1 MFVIL
6 KTCIWSTIGNLL
18 PQLIYPCGPT
28 LSVVKSH
35 ISEVK
40 PNVDLH
46 VGTSQN
52 ITDGENLVLP
62 SNIGSQNGRA
72 GQDLK
77 ESAIL
82 LLTIYN
88 GRTEVRVGGVI
99 CHCLGSK

>member
-6 KTCIWSTIGNLL
+6 KTRIWFTIGNLL
-18 PQLIYPCGPT
+18 PHLIYPCG
-28 LSVVKSH
+28 LSLSAIKSH

-46 VGTSQN
+46 VGTFQDMA
-52 ITDGENLVLP
+52 DGENLVLP
-62 SNIGSQNGRA
+62 SGIGSQNDRA

-77 ESAIL
+77 KSAIL
-82 LLTIYN
+82 LLPIYN
-88 GRTEVRVGGVI
+88 GRTEVRVEDVI